1 MNVSQS
7 AAAAAA
13 RGPGRAPSDQVAV
26 RRANLVRVLGEVRS
40 AGPLSRATVAR
51 HTGLTRATVSSLVA
65 ELIERGLLRETD
77 FQQDGSVGRPGRRL
91 EIDGRAVAV
100 LGLEVN
106 SRYLAARSTDL
117 ADGTRQERRVVH
129 DATREGAERTIRAL
143 AGIAAELLDEARAAG
158 AHTAGIGVAVPGPVD
173 AADGSVRAA
182 PNLGWRDVP
191 VARLL
196 RDHLGL
202 PAEVPVV
209 VDNEAN
215 LAALAE
221 RGRPGS
227 RAADLVYVTGEAG
240 IGAGIV
246 ADGGLLRGAGGFSGE
261 LGHLQVDPAGE
272 RCACGRTGC
281 LETKVGLTA
290 AIRTAAPDLADGPAG
305 AVALDP
311 QELAAELLRRAT
323 EGDPRA
329 LGGLDEIGRW
339 LGIGLAIPVNLLN
352 PEVIVLGGYFA
363 TVAPYLLPAAM
374 RELRERAVAGDPA
387 VARVTGSA
395 LGFTAAVRGAAGVVV
410 EEVFAD
416 PARLIPPA
424 AGVAVPGLQG

>member
-1 MNVSQS
+1 MSQS
-7 AAAAAA
+7 VAGAAA
-13 RGPGRAPSDQVAV
+13 RGPDRAPADQVAV
-26 RRANLVRVLGEVRS
+26 RRANLARVLGEVRS

-91 EIDGRAVAV
+91 EIDGRTVAA

-106 SRYLAARSTDL
+106 SRYLAAWSTDL
-117 ADGTRQERRVVH
+117 VGGTRHERRLVH
-129 DATREGAERTIRAL
+129 DATREGAERTVRAL
-143 AGIAAELLDEARAAG
+143 AELAAELLDEARAAG

-173 AADGSVRAA
+173 AVDGSVRAA
-182 PNLGWRDVP
+182 PNLGWRNVP

-196 RDHLGL
+196 RDFLGL
-202 PAEVPVV
+202 PADVPVV

-221 RGRPGS
+221 RGQAGS

-246 ADGGLLRGAGGFSGE
+246 ADGGLLRGAGGYSGE

-290 AIRTAAPDLADGPAG
+290 AIRAAAPDLAADGPAA
-305 AVALDP
+305 AVTLDP
-311 QELAAELLRRAT
+311 RELAAELLRRAT

-363 TVAPYLLPAAM
+363 AVAPYLLPAAM

-387 VARVTGSA
+387 VSRVTGSA
-395 LGFTAAVRGAAGVVV
+395 LGFAAAVRGAAGVIV

-416 PARLIPPA
+416 PARLLPPA
-424 AGVAVPGLQG
+424 AGTAVPGPPG

>member
-1 MNVSQS
+1 MSQS
-7 AAAAAA
+7 AAGAAV
-13 RGPGRAPSDQVAV
+13 RGPGRAPADQVAV

-51 HTGLTRATVSSLVA
+51 HTGLTRATVSSLVT

-77 FQQDGSVGRPGRRL
+77 FQQDGTVGRPGRRL
-91 EIDGRAVAV
+91 EIDGRAVAA
-100 LGLEVN
+100 LGLEIN
-106 SRYLAARSTDL
+106 SRYLAAWSTDL
-117 ADGTRQERRVVH
+117 AGRTLSERRVVH

-143 AGIAAELLDEARAAG
+143 AAIAAELLGEARAAG
-158 AHTAGIGVAVPGPVD
+158 VRTAGIGVAVPGPVD

-196 RDHLGL
+196 RELLGL
-202 PAEVPVV
+202 ADEVAVV

-221 RGRPGS
+221 RGDAGS
-227 RAADLVYVTGEAG
+227 RAADLVYVTGETG

-272 RCACGRTGC
+272 RCACGRIGC

-290 AIRTAAPDLADGPAG
+290 AIRTAAPDLAADGAAG
-305 AVALDP
+305 AATRDP
-311 QELAAELLRRAT
+311 QELAGELLRRAA

-387 VARVTGSA
+387 VSRVTGSA
-395 LGFTAAVRGAAGVVV
+395 LGFTAAVRGAAGVIV

-416 PARLIPPA
+416 PARA
-424 AGVAVPGLQG
+424 

>member
-7 AAAAAA
+7 AAGAAA
-13 RGPGRAPSDQVAV
+13 RGQGRAPADQVAV

-51 HTGLTRATVSSLVA
+51 HTGLTRATVSSLVT

-77 FQQDGSVGRPGRRL
+77 FQQDGTVGRPGRRL
-91 EIDGRAVAV
+91 EIDGRAVAA

-106 SRYLAARSTDL
+106 SRYLAAWSTDL
-117 ADGTRQERRVVH
+117 AGRTLSERRVVH

-143 AGIAAELLDEARAAG
+143 AAIAAELLGEARTAG
-158 AHTAGIGVAVPGPVD
+158 VRTAGIGVAVPGPVD

-196 RDHLGL
+196 RELLGL
-202 PAEVPVV
+202 ADEVAVV

-221 RGRPGS
+221 RGHAGS
-227 RAADLVYVTGEAG
+227 RAADLVYVTGETG

-272 RCACGRTGC
+272 RCACGRIGC

-290 AIRTAAPDLADGPAG
+290 AIRTAAPDLAADGAAG
-305 AVALDP
+305 PVGRDP
-311 QELAAELLRRAT
+311 QELAGELLRRAA

-387 VARVTGSA
+387 VSRVTGSA
-395 LGFTAAVRGAAGVVV
+395 LGFTAAVRGAADVIV

-416 PARLIPPA
+416 PART
-424 AGVAVPGLQG
+424 

>member
-1 MNVSQS
+1 MSQS
-7 AAAAAA
+7 AAGAAA
-13 RGPGRAPSDQVAV
+13 RGPGRAPADQVAV

-51 HTGLTRATVSSLVA
+51 HTGLTRATVSSLVT

-77 FQQDGSVGRPGRRL
+77 FQQDGTVGRPGRRL
-91 EIDGRAVAV
+91 EIDGRAVAA
-100 LGLEVN
+100 LGLEIN
-106 SRYLAARSTDL
+106 SRYLAAWSTDL
-117 ADGTRQERRVVH
+117 AGRTLSERRVVH

-143 AGIAAELLDEARAAG
+143 AAIAAELLGEARAAG
-158 AHTAGIGVAVPGPVD
+158 VHTAGIGVAVPGPVD

-196 RDHLGL
+196 RELLGL
-202 PAEVPVV
+202 ADEVAVV

-221 RGRPGS
+221 RGHAGS
-227 RAADLVYVTGEAG
+227 RAADLVYVTGETG

-272 RCACGRTGC
+272 RCACGRIGC

-290 AIRTAAPDLADGPAG
+290 AIRTAAPDLAANG
-305 AVALDP
+305 AVTRDP
-311 QELAAELLRRAT
+311 QELAGELLRRAV
-323 EGDPRA
+323 EGDPRV

-387 VARVTGSA
+387 VSRVTGSA
-395 LGFTAAVRGAAGVVV
+395 LGFTAAVRGAAGVIV

-416 PARLIPPA
+416 PARA
-424 AGVAVPGLQG
+424 

>member
-1 MNVSQS
+1 MSQS
-7 AAAAAA
+7 AAGAAA
-13 RGPGRAPSDQVAV
+13 RGPGRAPADQVAV

-91 EIDGRAVAV
+91 EIDGRAVAA

-106 SRYLAARSTDL
+106 SRYLAAWSTDL
-117 ADGTRQERRVVH
+117 SGGTRHERRLVH
-129 DATREGAERTIRAL
+129 DATREGAEHTIRAL
-143 AGIAAELLDEARAAG
+143 AEIAAELLDEARAAG

-191 VARLL
+191 VNRLL
-196 RDHLGL
+196 RELLGL

-221 RGRPGS
+221 RDHAGS

-281 LETKVGLTA
+281 LETKIGLTA
-290 AIRTAAPDLADGPAG
+290 AIRTAAPDLAADGPSG

-311 QELAAELLRRAT
+311 REIAAELLRRAT

-395 LGFTAAVRGAAGVVV
+395 LGFTAAVRGAAGVIV

-416 PARLIPPA
+416 PARLLPPA
-424 AGVAVPGLQG
+424 AGAAVPGQPG

>member
-1 MNVSQS
+1 MSQS
-7 AAAAAA
+7 AAGAAA
-13 RGPGRAPSDQVAV
+13 RGPGRAPADQMAV

-40 AGPLSRATVAR
+40 AGPLSRAAVAR

-91 EIDGRAVAV
+91 EIDGRAVAA

-106 SRYLAARSTDL
+106 SRYLAAWSTDL
-117 ADGTRQERRVVH
+117 AGGTRQERRLVH
-129 DATREGAERTIRAL
+129 DATREGPERTIRAL

-158 AHTAGIGVAVPGPVD
+158 AHTAGVGVAVPGPVD

-196 RDHLGL
+196 RDLLGL

-221 RGRPGS
+221 RGRAGS

-290 AIRTAAPDLADGPAG
+290 AIRTAAPDLAADGPGGAG
-305 AVALDP
+305 ALDP
-311 QELAAELLRRAT
+311 KELAAELLRRAT

-416 PARLIPPA
+416 PARLMPPA
-424 AGVAVPGLQG
+424 AGAAVPGPQG